1 MIYLAMLVSYINCV
15 SLVSVGNFC
24 DLTDLISD
32 TSQTCKVTTG
42 GIERKTCTV
51 QRDIRDTKFMYQVG
65 SMWIGK

>member
-1 MIYLAMLVSYINCV
+1 MLVSYINFV

-32 TSQTCKVTTG
+32 TSQICKVTTLVTTG